1 MSGFPGAGPRNV
13 PGTPVYVKRDPEICS
28 PDPESKLLNPISATD
43 ASSLMDPLLENA
55 DATVEVCIRTVGQK
69 ILNCPCQK
77 HS

>member
-28 PDPESKLLNPISATD
+28 PDPESKLLNPISGTG
-43 ASSLMDPLLENA
+43 ASSVMDPLLENA
-55 DATVEVCIRTVGQK
+55 DAVEVCIRTAGQK
-69 ILNCPCQK
+69 ILNSPGQK